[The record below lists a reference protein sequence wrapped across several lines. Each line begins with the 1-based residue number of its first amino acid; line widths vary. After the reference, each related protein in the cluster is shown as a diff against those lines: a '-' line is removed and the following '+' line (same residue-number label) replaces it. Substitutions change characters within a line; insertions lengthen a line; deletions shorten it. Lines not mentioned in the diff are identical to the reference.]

1 MQSHVAVF
9 EEKGKSRQRQAKI
22 MSIAHEAGEAW
33 CGNMWPRRPTLSGS
47 CQYCTWNSF
56 SSDAKA
62 RPAAG
67 YILTL
72 GMQRMSLRNSC
83 AGAAK
88 SLALCILQQPV
99 TDMVRGAFQGAWQ
112 RIS

>member
-1 MQSHVAVF
+1 MMRQHVASATYI
-9 EEKGKSRQRQAKI
+9 EWIS
-22 MSIAHEAGEAW
+22 
-33 CGNMWPRRPTLSGS
+33 
-47 CQYCTWNSF
+47 QYCTWNSF

-72 GMQRMSLRNSC
+72 VMQRMSLRNTC

-88 SLALCILQQPV
+88 SLALYILQQPV
-99 TDMVRGAFQGAWQ
+99 TDMVRGAFQGT
-112 RIS
+112 